1 MPHIELPRALEDYFA
16 HAETSATADGRRFS
30 ITLPY
35 LQDNRLDRLQWW
47 WGIGNVQLQ
56 LIGDEGFAAQRQMAI
71 DKFRRHIGRWL
82 YNNQQQLFGEGP
94 IPQLR
99 ALPQQPAAPE
109 PVAELAPSNN
119 VVSWNR
125 ERVANG

>member
-1 MPHIELPRALEDYFA
+1 MPHVELPRALEDYFA

-35 LQDNRLDRLQWW
+35 LQDNRLDRMQWW
-47 WGIGNVQLQ
+47 WNIGNVQLQ
-56 LIGDEGFAAQRQMAI
+56 LIGDDGFAAQRQQAI
-71 DKFRRHIGRWL
+71 DKFRRHIERWL
-82 YNNQQQLFGEGP
+82 HNTRQQLFGDGP

-99 ALPQQPAAPE
+99 ALPQETTAAAATTAE
-109 PVAELAPSNN
+109 PVSSN
-119 VVSWNR
+119 VLPWKR